1 MAIWG
6 RLSWLFDAIIWYS
19 PRPMGR
25 PGPMELLGSLGTP
38 LGRLGPVSCF
48 GKAAFIKPKAPPLD
62 DTSAPMGASR
72 QNGATHDHDDGDDD
86 DGDDDQEN
94 DETGDGDGD
103 RDGQNG
109 DDDNN
114 TDNQDTENNAS
125 QRHAKLVVATL
136 FNARRSE
143 WIFEHPCA
151 ESFYQKHSYLQ
162 KLAE

>member
-6 RLSWLFDAIIWYS
+6 RPSWLFDAILWYS

-25 PGPMELLGSLGTP
+25 LGPMELLGSLGAP

-48 GKAAFIKPKAPPLD
+48 GKAAFIKPKAPPWD
-62 DTSAPMGASR
+62 DASAPMGASR

-86 DGDDDQEN
+86 DGDDD
-94 DETGDGDGD
+94 
-103 RDGQNG
+103 
-109 DDDNN
+109 NN

-125 QRHAKLVVATL
+125 QRHAKLVVVTL